1 MVKVQTGVLQHTIPL
16 RPRAPS
22 AAQLHQIAKTIRT
35 RHCVGRQFQV
45 ASAHFQPRITLFGR
59 MAGDGH
65 PSVGRL
71 FGVGGQVE
79 WQTFAGAD
87 AERKRSPNVGRTVLD
102 GVIGQQDGADRL
114 RILNKNIFVLNSV
127 PYIINVL
134 NHSYRFGFVKVQTMI
149 GTQAEPTANPLF
161 ALVLIA
167 IRLAALTPQV
177 ATVQRRRGR
186 VNRFRRNVPGCARHF

>member
-22 AAQLHQIAKTIRT
+22 AAQLHQIAKTIRA

-65 PSVGRL
+65 PSVGGL
-71 FGVGGQVE
+71 FCVGGQVE

-87 AERKRSPNVGRTVLD
+87 AERKRSADVGRTVLD

-114 RILNKNIFVLNSV
+114 RILKTYLSLIQ
-127 PYIINVL
+127 YHIIIVL

-177 ATVQRRRGR
+177 ATVQRRRRR